1 MIQADKAFIKK
12 FESKI
17 KSIINKYKLCTKK
30 DRIIVACSGGK
41 DSTTVLYLLKKWGY
55 HVEGLIIDL
64 YIGKWSKQNID
75 NVQKFCKDQG
85 IKLNIID
92 MRDMFG
98 CSICF
103 IRSGIQE
110 KINLK
115 NCAICGVIKRWLLN
129 KKSRELKA
137 TKLATG
143 HNLDDQAETILMN
156 MIKGNPAKSISQ
168 TPKTGIIEDKKFVQ
182 RIKPL
187 YFCTNDEVRRYSQ
200 LMNFPVL
207 YQPCPCSTDAT
218 RRKVRAQIADM
229 ENYYPDLKK
238 NIVNNFLK
246 EYVKE
251 YSHIR
256 KQMLKGKQA
265 VESHTMKSE
274 SATSN
279 SEKIKYC
286 TICGEPSRNDICQTC
301 KLIMILKK

>member
-1 MIQADKAFIKK
+1 MTIITLKDKQFIKR

-17 KSIINKYKLCTKK
+17 KNTIKKYALATKK
-30 DRIIVACSGGK
+30 DKIIVACSGGK
-41 DSTTVLYLLKKWGY
+41 DSTTVLCLLKKWGY

-64 YIGKWSKQNID
+64 YIGKWSKQNIN
-75 NVQKFCKDQG
+75 NVYKFCKEHG
-85 IKLNIID
+85 IKLNVID
-92 MRDMFG
+92 MRQMFG

-129 KKSRELKA
+129 KKSRDLKA

-156 MIKGNPAKSISQ
+156 LIKGNPAKSISQ
-168 TPKTGIIEDKKFVQ
+168 TPKTGIIEDKMFVQ

-187 YFCTNDEVRRYSQ
+187 YFCTNDEIRRYSQ

-207 YQPCPCSTDAT
+207 YQPCPCSTNAT
-218 RRKVRAQIADM
+218 RRKIRAQIAEM
-229 ENYYPDLKK
+229 EKTYPNLKK

-246 EYVKE
+246 ESSLFKE
-251 YSHIR
+251 
-256 KQMLKGKQA
+256 KGLLK
-265 VESHTMKSE
+265 ESELLKIE
-274 SATSN
+274 D
-279 SEKIKYC
+279 KIKYC
-286 TICGEPSRNDICQTC
+286 DICGEPSRNDICQTC